1 MPNDAMPAAA
11 QDYPLLNAFWTMM
24 WVFLWI
30 FWLFLVVR
38 VSLDIFR
45 SKEIGGW
52 GKAGWLAIV
61 VILPFIGVLLYL
73 IVHGGAM
80 DERETYDLNGTDDVL
95 RSAPGH
101 STGSRTTSTADELSK
116 LAKLHDSGVLTDE
129 EFASQKAAVL
139 R

>member
-1 MPNDAMPAAA
+1 MSNDALPAAA

-38 VSLDIFR
+38 VSLDIFHN
-45 SKEIGGW
+45 KEIGGW
-52 GKAGWLAIV
+52 GKACWLAIV

-73 IVHGGAM
+73 IFHGGAM
-80 DERETYDLNGTDDVL
+80 DDRETYYLDGTDDVL
-95 RSAPGH
+95 RSEPKH
-101 STGSRTTSTADELSK
+101 SASSRASTADELSK

-129 EFASQKAAVL
+129 EFASQKATVL

>member
-1 MPNDAMPAAA
+1 MSNNALPAAA

-52 GKAGWLAIV
+52 GKAGWLAVV

-80 DERETYDLNGTDDVL
+80 DEPDTYYLNGTDDVL
-95 RSAPGH
+95 RSQPEH
-101 STGSRTTSTADELSK
+101 SAGSSTSTADELSK